1 MGRSKAAFELES
13 RPICLVS
20 ILGGDKRMN
29 STKSCRH
36 TTFSDIRSNAL
47 NCGLLLAFIL
57 LVFPMNMTDA
67 VEEEDKRAGFV
78 GMRGKKDA
86 TFYDLY
92 GGGGGGSDYNSAVAP
107 DSDAELL
114 YQLKR
119 SGFVGMRGK
128 KNEELSQ
135 YYEISR
141 LPRIPRICIEPRK
154 FQLGTK
160 FKIQFRVRRN
170 ARLNHYYYYYSENI
184 IFLFVL
190 SILLLL
196 IIYLCIVYVLLF
208 FKVISIHRV
217 RLKSWYIYVDVR
229 NIFV

>member
-92 GGGGGGSDYNSAVAP
+92 GGGGGSDYNSAVAP

-128 KNEELSQ
+128 KMKSYLNTMKYLGYPGYPE
-135 YYEISR
+135 YAMSR
-141 LPRIPRICIEPRK
+141 GNSNLE
-154 FQLGTK
+154 
-160 FKIQFRVRRN
+160 RN
-170 ARLNHYYYYYSENI
+170 SRSNSG
-184 IFLFVL
+184 FVGM
-190 SILLLL
+190 
-196 IIYLCIVYVLLF
+196 
-208 FKVISIHRV
+208 RG
-217 RLKSWYIYVDVR
+217 
-229 NIFV
+229 